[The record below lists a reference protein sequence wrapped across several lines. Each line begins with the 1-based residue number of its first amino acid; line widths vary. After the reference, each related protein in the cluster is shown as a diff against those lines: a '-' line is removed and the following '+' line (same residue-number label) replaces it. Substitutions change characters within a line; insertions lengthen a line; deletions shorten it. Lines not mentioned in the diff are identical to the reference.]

1 MNSIEKERIIKDLQN
16 LSNSLIEDTLI
27 NISKEIINL
36 SNYQT
41 LYIEELKRR
50 KYSK

>member
-1 MNSIEKERIIKDLQN
+1 MEIKEKEAFIKDLQN
-16 LSNSLIEDTLI
+16 LSNALIEDTLI
-27 NISKEIINL
+27 SISKEIINL

-50 KYSK
+50 KYGK